1 VAVHGGAGSLAA
13 DDPAT
18 SGGGPEAPR
27 LEGVRRAARVAWEIL
42 QGGGSALDAV
52 VAAVTALEDD
62 PTFNAGTGST
72 LNADGVV
79 EMDAAVMDG
88 ATLAA
93 GAVAAVTDVRNPVV
107 LARAV
112 MDRSGHL
119 LLAAGGASRFAREA
133 GIPAWENE
141 RLVTPGQRARFET
154 ARRGDAAGHGPGPTR
169 EGAVLPSAGRPSGGG
184 TVGAVARDARGHLAA
199 ATSTGGTFR
208 KRPGRV
214 GDTPIPGAGTYA
226 EDGRAAVS
234 ATGQGERIIQ
244 VSLARMAAELA
255 GRGLPAMEAAREAVR
270 FLGARVG
277 GEGGL
282 VLVGPEG
289 DPGFAHNTPV
299 MSRAWFDAGGILHA
313 EL

>member
-1 VAVHGGAGSLAA
+1 
-13 DDPAT
+13 
-18 SGGGPEAPR
+18 
-27 LEGVRRAARVAWEIL
+27 VAWEIL

-112 MDRSGHL
+112 MDGSGHL

-133 GIPAWENE
+133 GIPAWPNE
-141 RLVTPGQRARFET
+141 RLVTPGQRARFE
-154 ARRGDAAGHGPGPTR
+154 ASRRGNAAGHGPGGTPER
-169 EGAVLPSAGRPSGGG
+169 GPLPAAPRPSGGG
-184 TVGAVARDARGHLAA
+184 TVGAVARDSRGHLAA

-214 GDTPIPGAGTYA
+214 GDTPILGAGTYA

-244 VSLARMAAELA
+244 VSLARVAAELA
-255 GRGLPAMEAAREAVR
+255 GRGLPPMEAAREAVR
-270 FLGARVG
+270 ILGARVG

-282 VLVGPEG
+282 ILVGPEG

-299 MSRAWFDAGGILHA
+299 MSRAWLDAGGNLHA

>member
-1 VAVHGGAGSLAA
+1 
-13 DDPAT
+13 
-18 SGGGPEAPR
+18 
-27 LEGVRRAARVAWEIL
+27 
-42 QGGGSALDAV
+42 
-52 VAAVTALEDD
+52 
-62 PTFNAGTGST
+62 
-72 LNADGVV
+72 
-79 EMDAAVMDG
+79 MDAAVMDG

-133 GIPAWENE
+133 GIPAWPNE
-141 RLVTPGQRARFET
+141 RLVTPGQRARFEA
-154 ARRGDAAGHGPGPTR
+154 ARRGEAAGHGPGSTR
-169 EGAVLPSAGRPSGGG
+169 EGGPPAAARPSGGG

-270 FLGARVG
+270 ILGARVG

-282 VLVGPEG
+282 VLVGAEG

-299 MSRAWFDAGGILHA
+299 MSRAWFDSSGILHA